1 MIHEAQDRPRTSRRT
16 QMDSQMLLKKWAT
29 ETGSRL
35 NQPLCSLHAPRGSTQ
50 RLPCPDEKRRR
61 SSAAQRAAATQ
72 VASRGRMWLSGP
84 PLGRLALGVRQGV
97 ALLVGARMLVE
108 APGLTTRSKKLL
120 ITRASLLGA
129 RTLRMGSCPK
139 RTEGGSRAGFPHAPE
154 AVLWRSGRCQVQRDR
169 PSHRLSQSSVFGT
182 GPCD

>member
-108 APGLTTRSKKLL
+108 APGLTTRSKDATNGLL
-120 ITRASLLGA
+120 PQTHRGRLEGGFPA
-129 RTLRMGSCPK
+129 RTRGCAVAKWTLPGAAGSS
-139 RTEGGSRAGFPHAPE
+139 ESSAFP
-154 AVLWRSGRCQVQRDR
+154 VISVWNRSM
-169 PSHRLSQSSVFGT
+169 
-182 GPCD
+182 